1 MTTTALIV
9 DDERHAR
16 LALRG
21 ILEENFANTI
31 QIVGECKDVPEAVRS
46 IHQLRPQIDFLDVE
60 MPEYNGFD
68 LIDFFRP
75 EQIDFKIIF
84 VTAYSEYSL
93 RAFEISAIDYLLKP
107 VRVEHL
113 ERALKKI
120 KSNETF
126 QGINY
131 KTLQENLKEDVEKK
145 VIIQDAE
152 NIFILKFSDIY
163 YLEASGS
170 YTKFYVKDRNPILIS
185 KKMAEFEYLEQFPHF
200 FRTHRSFL
208 INIEKIKT
216 VNKKTYAIEMEN
228 GEVISLAQD
237 RKKSLLD
244 KLSVV

>member
-1 MTTTALIV
+1 MTTALIV

-21 ILEENFANTI
+21 LLEENFSDI
-31 QIVGECKDVPEAVRS
+31 VQIIGECKDVPEAVRS
-46 IHQLRPQIDFLDVE
+46 IQQLRPQIVFLDVE

-75 EQIDFKIIF
+75 EQIDFEIIF

-107 VRVEHL
+107 VRVEQL
-113 ERALKKI
+113 ERALKKVRANQPL
-120 KSNETF
+120 KGE
-126 QGINY
+126 QY
-131 KTLQENLKEDVEKK
+131 KTLQENLREEVEKK
-145 VIIQDAE
+145 LVIQDTE

-170 YTKFYVKDRNPILIS
+170 YTKFYVKGRNPILIS

-216 VNKKTYAIEMEN
+216 VNKKTYVIEMEN
-228 GEVISLAQD
+228 GETVALAQD
-237 RKKSLLD
+237 KKKSLLD